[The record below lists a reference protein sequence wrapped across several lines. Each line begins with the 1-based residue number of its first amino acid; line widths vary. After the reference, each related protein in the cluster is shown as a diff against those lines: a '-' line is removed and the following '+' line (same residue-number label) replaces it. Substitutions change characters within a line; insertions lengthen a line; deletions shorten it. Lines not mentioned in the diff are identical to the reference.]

1 MTILAA
7 LPTVAATP
15 SRIRELAP
23 ARALHIAGRMTINIK
38 MMLLSAVLAA
48 GCSKKG
54 STCEDVYDHTM
65 SHVPAEQ
72 QSKMEGK
79 KEDALAKCEKLS
91 PEARQCAMDASSM
104 EDLMKCPRK

>member
-1 MTILAA
+1 MTDLAA
-7 LPTVAATP
+7 LPALAVTP
-15 SRIRELAP
+15 SRIRGLAA
-23 ARALHIAGRMTINIK
+23 ARALHIAGRMTIK

-54 STCEDVYDHTM
+54 STCEDVYDHTV
-65 SHVPAEQ
+65 SLVPAEL
-72 QSKMEGK
+72 QSKMAGK